1 LALSSAKDLSPRRF
15 LDKLR
20 RHLMYFMCAEDKFE
34 LTGTIEDFGGKERR
48 TSDLA
53 KLVFACFE
61 LAEVL
66 KIDLAGALEEKYGT
80 AKPAAAGETFPG
92 QETASAKEGSAP
104 QAQPEPGAAHGNDTA
119 PAGPGDAKQPSE
131 SGHAP
136 ADTSPQGKEELLEM
150 YRKFFAEALNLELV
164 ENAWKREIS
173 AHKVLDG
180 KDKASLYPHYTDA
193 KKRLAGK

>member
-1 LALSSAKDLSPRRF
+1 
-15 LDKLR
+15 
-20 RHLMYFMCAEDKFE
+20 MYFMCAEDKFE

-104 QAQPEPGAAHGNDTA
+104 QSQPDTAASHSNETA
-119 PAGPGDAKQPSE
+119 PAGTGDVKQTPQ
-131 SGHAP
+131 SGHALGD
-136 ADTSPQGKEELLEM
+136 ALPQGKEELMAM
-150 YRKFFAEALNLELV
+150 YRKFFAEATSLELV
-164 ENAWKREIS
+164 ENAWKKELS
-173 AHKVLDG
+173 AHKALDG
-180 KDKASLYPHYTDA
+180 KDKGALYRDYTDA